1 MALASLRIHQVSSAL
16 VTLVALV
23 HTGLTPFLYSGW
35 SSNAVWFAGTGLALL
50 LLGGAN
56 IAARKDHAA
65 GASREFCRAANFGF
79 LAFAVVAVVAVPEP
93 QAFLLLASLAG
104 QAFAGLSVLR
114 RPA

>member
-1 MALASLRIHQVSSAL
+1 MASLRIHQVSSAL
-16 VTLVALV
+16 VILVALV

-65 GASREFCRAANFGF
+65 GASRAFCRAANFGF
-79 LAFAVVAVVAVPEP
+79 LAFAVVAVPEP
-93 QAFLLLASLAG
+93 PAFLLLASLAG